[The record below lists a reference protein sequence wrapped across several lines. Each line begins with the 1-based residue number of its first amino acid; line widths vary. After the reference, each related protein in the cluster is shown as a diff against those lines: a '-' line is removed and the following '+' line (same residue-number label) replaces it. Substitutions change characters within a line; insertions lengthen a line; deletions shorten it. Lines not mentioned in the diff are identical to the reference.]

1 MHPGLLIKP
10 LVYQPESAHWFLRVR
25 HLPYAIWLD
34 SGHPGSPYGR
44 FDIISAAPQCLLE
57 THAEKTNI
65 YFCDGKHEESY
76 QNPFALLKHYLPID
90 DQQIE
95 GLPFVGGALG
105 YFGYDLG
112 RRLEKLPVKA
122 QRDINLPEM
131 CLGLY
136 PWAIVQD
143 HQLQQTWLVINE
155 TLNQRLGGIYNFSE
169 IETLCLSSSHDGM
182 PGKLDVF
189 LAGNSNSF
197 KINKFKRNLSPDNY
211 SSAITR
217 IQEYILA
224 GDCYQVNFAQRFDT
238 EFSGDPFTAYLL
250 LRKALPSPFS
260 GFMQLKNGAV
270 LSLSPERFIQA
281 HGKQVE
287 TKPIKG
293 TIKRGASPTEDEA
306 NAHWLQ
312 QSLKN
317 RAENVMIV
325 DLLRNDLSKHCIN
338 VQVPKL
344 CELQSFANVHHL
356 VSTVTAE
363 LREDA
368 TAIDVLRDS
377 FPGGSITGAP
387 KIRAMEIIEELE
399 PTRRSLY
406 CGSLGY
412 ISTNGHMDTS
422 IAIRTLVCDH
432 NKIYCWGGGGIVA
445 DSETEQEYRESI
457 AKVEVLMNT
466 LELNFA
472 N

>member
-10 LVYQPESAHWFLRVR
+10 IVYQPESACWFLRVR

-34 SGHPGSPYGR
+34 SCHPNSPYGR

-57 THAEKTNI
+57 THAEKTDI
-65 YFCDGKHEESY
+65 YFYDGTYKESLMD
-76 QNPFALLKHYLPID
+76 PFALLKQYLPTD
-90 DQQIE
+90 DEHIE
-95 GLPFVGGALG
+95 GLPFTGGALG

-112 RRLEKLPVKA
+112 RRLEKLPAKA
-122 QRDINLPEM
+122 QQDIHLPNM

-136 PWAIVQD
+136 PWAIIQD
-143 HQLQQTWLVINE
+143 HQQQQAWLVINE
-155 TLNQRLGGIYNFSE
+155 SLSQRLGGLYNFSE
-169 IETLCLSSSHDGM
+169 IETLC
-182 PGKLDVF
+182 
-189 LAGNSNSF
+189 SNSAQEKTFRDLELFFSDNENIF
-197 KINKFKRNLSPDNY
+197 KISKFNRNLSPENY
-211 SSAITR
+211 YAAIAR

-224 GDCYQVNFAQRFDT
+224 GDCYQVNFAQRFDAD
-238 EFSGDPFTAYLL
+238 FHGNPLTAYLL

-270 LSLSPERFIQA
+270 LSLSPERFIQVN
-281 HGKQVE
+281 GKQVE

-293 TIKRGASPTEDEA
+293 TIKRGISTAEDMV
-306 NAHWLQ
+306 NAQWLQ

-317 RAENVMIV
+317 RSENVMIV

-363 LREDA
+363 LREGA
-368 TAIDVLRDS
+368 TAIEVLRDS

-406 CGSLGY
+406 CGSVGY
-412 ISTNGHMDTS
+412 ISSNGHMDTS

-466 LELNFA
+466 LELNFS
-472 N
+472 